1 MITYRRFPTIAFAIL
16 TALSSTVVA
25 QQASQMPGDNAALRY
40 WSAFAQMQDST
51 VTAEQAK
58 GLQAILDGVAPY
70 SDVNYRELVE
80 RNRRAVETLQ
90 RGTTLPRCDWGVEY
104 QLGPEAPVDYVRR
117 ALALGRLNVL
127 YAYRQL
133 ASGNRSGGMRTLAGG
148 IRFSHDVAGG
158 GTLIAGV
165 AAKTLMVAHLRAV
178 DFAARTQA
186 LASEEKTLL
195 SAQLDQIGPEGVDWH
210 ATMQREFEVLERSG
224 ARVPA
229 SLVELYGKTVQDA
242 AQLPQLQQ
250 AIAGAPQAVASVIPR
265 PQRVLEQKRE
275 LNERLREFRAMLR

>member
-1 MITYRRFPTIAFAIL
+1 MMTYRLLFAIL
-16 TALSSTVVA
+16 TVFSSTALA
-25 QQASQMPGDNAALRY
+25 QQASPKPDDNAALRY

-51 VTAEQAK
+51 VTPEQAK

-90 RGTTLPRCDWGVEY
+90 RGATLPRCDWGLEY
-104 QLGPEAPVDYVRR
+104 QLGAETPVDYVRR
-117 ALALGRLNVL
+117 ALTLGRLNVL
-127 YAYRQL
+127 YAYHQL
-133 ASGNRSGGMRTLAGG
+133 SSGNRSGGMGTLAGG

-178 DFAARTQA
+178 DFAARMQR
-186 LASEEKTLL
+186 LSSEEKTLL
-195 SAQLDQIGPEGVDWH
+195 SAQLDQVGPEGVDWYS
-210 ATMQREFEVLERSG
+210 TIQREFEVLERSG
-224 ARVPA
+224 ARVPTT
-229 SLVELYGKTVQDA
+229 LVELYGKTVQDA

-250 AIAGAPQAVASVIPR
+250 AIAGAPQSVASVIPR

-275 LNERLREFRAMLR
+275 LSDRLQQCRAMLR